1 MEDLKGEALREQD
14 PGYEAARRIFNG
26 MIDRRPALI
35 VRPVDAAD
43 VATSLAYSTEHGLP
57 VAIRGGGHNVAG
69 NALIEGGLVIDN
81 SQLRKVSVDPNAQ
94 TANVEPG
101 ATWSDFDR
109 ATQAFGLATTGGLI
123 SSTGVAGFTLGGG
136 IGWLL
141 RRHGLACD
149 NLIEADVVTAEGKM
163 LRAAIDG
170 DRDLLWAL
178 RGGGGNF
185 GVVTR
190 FRFQLHRLRDVTGGL
205 LGYPR
210 TRAIEVLRT
219 WRDFVRDAPEDL
231 TTIAALMTTPEGH
244 PAVGIALCHAGSPAR
259 AADDLKALRSLG
271 PPVADHVGTMPYA
284 TLQASLDPT
293 APYGVRNYWKSD
305 FIAELTD
312 DAIEVLVRGAN
323 RMTSPLSMV
332 HIHQLGGAMS
342 REPHGGSAFA
352 HRGSAFVYNLIG
364 TWTEPRE
371 DSIHINWAR
380 AFFEELR
387 PYSEGAAYLNF
398 LGDDGDERT
407 AAAYGSS
414 LLRLSELKRRYD
426 PHNVFQA
433 NQNIRPR

>member
-210 TRAIEVLRT
+210 TRAIEVLRR

-231 TTIAALMTTPEGH
+231 TTIAALMTTPDGH

-380 AFFEELR
+380 AFFDELR

>member
-380 AFFEELR
+380 AFFDELR

-426 PHNVFQA
+426 PDNVFQA